1 VNSCISANL
10 GSFQRGLLVFRRAW
24 PGTIACTVEMSLL
37 GKHAL
42 TMDIIPE
49 PKMSHENACGGRECS
64 RRGWVVSGEMVEKR
78 RGAVE
83 GRLRS
88 HFRVFFTV
96 MSGAAMHGSG
106 LVRR

>member
-1 VNSCISANL
+1 
-10 GSFQRGLLVFRRAW
+10 
-24 PGTIACTVEMSLL
+24 MSLL
-37 GKHAL
+37 GNHAL

-49 PKMSHENACGGRECS
+49 PKMSHENASGGRECS
-64 RRGWVVSGEMVEKR
+64 RMVWVVSGEMVEKR

-88 HFRVFFTV
+88 HFCGFSTV
-96 MSGAAMHGSG
+96 VSGAAMHGSG